1 MVYDLKSTQ
10 WFNVTANGDV
20 PVARSQFCSTISPSL
35 DDSSFQMTVYGGLN
49 TRNKRAYETVYV
61 LTIPAFLWIK
71 IIDKDNRESHLPGRN
86 IGRYEHT
93 CDLYGDRQMIVL
105 GGELMFDDVSQ
116 NNKTC
121 DTSHPAIRILDTTTF
136 EWQRDF
142 IPEPEPYMV
151 PDEVFN
157 VIGGSQ
163 YYTRRGAPIFTPILN
178 FIVIINCLVSALRV
192 TTSIFIAFYALT
204 E

>member
-10 WFNVTANGDV
+10 WSVFVVRSVERALHWADFYCVRRFNVTAKGDV

-35 DDSSFQMTVYGGLN
+35 DDSSFQMTVYGGRN
-49 TRNKRAYETVYV
+49 SDNKRGYETVYV

-71 IIDKDNRESHLPGRN
+71 IVDKDNRENHLPGQN
-86 IGRYEHT
+86 IGRHEHT

-105 GGELMFDDVSQ
+105 GGELTFHEDSQ
-116 NNKTC
+116 NNVTC

-142 IPEPEPYMV
+142 NPEPESYMV

-157 VIGGSQ
+157 VIGGRSVGGVPHEQ
-163 YYTRRGAPIFTPILN
+163 D
-178 FIVIINCLVSALRV
+178 
-192 TTSIFIAFYALT
+192 
-204 E
+204 